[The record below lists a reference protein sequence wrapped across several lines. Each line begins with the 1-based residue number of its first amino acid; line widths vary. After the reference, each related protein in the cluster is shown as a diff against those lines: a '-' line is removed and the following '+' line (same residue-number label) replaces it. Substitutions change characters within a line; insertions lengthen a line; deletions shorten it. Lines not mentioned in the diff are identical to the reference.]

1 MELRRAQRT
10 LGLSLALGGARGKR
24 TKFQQKATPLL
35 VMRASLGPGA
45 LPRPAPAPG
54 AAAAAAAAAAALMPT
69 SVAGDDDTLLEVIS
83 LTL

>member
-54 AAAAAAAAAAALMPT
+54 AAAAAAAALMPT